1 MRRVTSSPSVS
12 RGKTHAR
19 EPEVEELARLWLGH
33 TAEQPA
39 ARVCAR
45 APRPVMPC
53 PTEPTGWGGGWQR
66 AGWRRRAPGQNA
78 LRHCFEEGQ
87 ANLALSGPQTFK
99 CGLTLIRHSPLISVF
114 PPARDSAAHETP
126 RVGSLKGGRLL
137 SARCSVRVSRTGHQ
151 ISNFQA

>member
-45 APRPVMPC
+45 APRPGTPC
-53 PTEPTGWGGGWQR
+53 PTEPTGWGGGGE
-66 AGWRRRAPGQNA
+66 AGREQDGADGLLARTLYDTDLRRDKLTWLHRGRRLSNA
-78 LRHCFEEGQ
+78 
-87 ANLALSGPQTFK
+87 
-99 CGLTLIRHSPLISVF
+99 V
-114 PPARDSAAHETP
+114 
-126 RVGSLKGGRLL
+126 
-137 SARCSVRVSRTGHQ
+137 
-151 ISNFQA
+151 